1 MLVVLTFFKDSQVHK
16 RQIIAVDYRIISAAC
31 VSTYK
36 NLRLNATHIIGII
49 TDNFGK
55 TRVSYLV
62 KLFDGKPGLVII
74 SLIPKA
80 IAMTEIFEL
89 PTYKACKGETKRTS
103 SLGFL
108 AHAASKKINVLHP
121 FVNASRF
128 KPVYLSPR
136 DSITDIIKP
145 NGWSSPAS
153 FSELDVAW

>member
-16 RQIIAVDYRIISAAC
+16 RQIIAVDCRIIGAGYASM
-31 VSTYK
+31 YK
-36 NLRLNATHIIGII
+36 HLRINATHIIGII

-80 IAMTEIFEL
+80 IAITEISEL

-103 SLGFL
+103 CLGGL
-108 AHAASKKINVLHP
+108 AHAASKKINVLHL
-121 FVNASRF
+121 FVNAKGFESI
-128 KPVYLSPR
+128 YLSTR
-136 DSITDIIKP
+136 NSIKDIIKLI
-145 NGWSSPAS
+145 GWSSPAS